1 MRKSNMMQD
10 LHPRHVVAVTGIVTD
25 GLGRIL
31 LVKGHWRGW
40 EPPGGQVEPGEDLVA
55 GLKREIREESGVE
68 VEVGRLVGIYSN
80 LGRAEEGIP
89 EQVVLT
95 FSCEWV
101 NGEACAG
108 EKCSEAGRRRGRP
121 IPGVQDPSLRGTARR
136 EVLGRSRTRSLSG
149 MNRHEPSRGCGAD
162 LGFRPAT
169 LVTK

>member
-1 MRKSNMMQD
+1 MQD
-10 LHPRHVVAVTGIVTD
+10 RYPRHVVAVTGIVTD

-40 EPPGGQVEPGEDLVA
+40 EPPGGQVEHGEDLVA
-55 GLKREIREESGVE
+55 ALKREIREESSVK

-80 LGRAEEGIP
+80 LGRVEEGIP

-108 EKCSEAGRRRGRP
+108 EECSEAGWFAAEEALELVKAPQQKAKLRDALTDDG
-121 IPGVQDPSLRGTARR
+121 GVRYLAYRIQPY
-136 EVLGRSRTRSLSG
+136 EVLLEERY
-149 MNRHEPSRGCGAD
+149 
-162 LGFRPAT
+162 
-169 LVTK
+169 